1 MRSDGIKINIVP
13 VAPLISTLSRY
24 SLSSDATDVVFEDVV
39 IVRPDLLINS
49 SFTFTFE
56 EVLLFDLLVLIRRE
70 ITEIKVAMGN
80 SSMKNL
86 L

>member
-1 MRSDGIKINIVP
+1 MRSDGIKINTVN
-13 VAPLISTLSRY
+13 VAPLMSTLSRY

-56 EVLLFDLLVLIRRE
+56 EVAL
-70 ITEIKVAMGN
+70 
-80 SSMKNL
+80 
-86 L
+86 